1 MSLINDA
8 LKRASQSERS
18 RPRDNGSHAVM
29 QPAPESRRSFV
40 PELVGVSIIILLIA
54 AGALFW
60 HTLTRHVIAPPP
72 VAAANAAAPAVV
84 TPPPKA
90 EPAPAPA
97 PAPPPAVVTP
107 PPAASAPPAAVAVAP
122 PPPPPAPPPFPEL
135 KLQGI
140 FYNRNNPK
148 AAINGQIRA
157 QNEQIGDVRIL
168 AITQDKV
175 TVQWNGQTKDLILPG
190 N

>member
-18 RPRDNGSHAVM
+18 RPRDNGSHAPM
-29 QPAPESRRSFV
+29 QPAPEPRRSFV
-40 PELVGVSIIILLIA
+40 PELVGLSIIILLAA
-54 AGALFW
+54 AGALVW
-60 HTLTRHVIAPPP
+60 HSFPRHVIAPPA
-72 VAAANAAAPAVV
+72 VAAANAAAPVVV
-84 TPPPKA
+84 TPPPKV

-97 PAPPPAVVTP
+97 PSPPPAVVTP

-122 PPPPPAPPPFPEL
+122 PPPPAPPAFPEL

-175 TVQWNGQTKDLILPG
+175 TVEWNGQTKDLILPG

>member
-1 MSLINDA
+1 M
-8 LKRASQSERS
+8 
-18 RPRDNGSHAVM
+18 
-29 QPAPESRRSFV
+29 
-40 PELVGVSIIILLIA
+40 
-54 AGALFW
+54 
-60 HTLTRHVIAPPP
+60 
-72 VAAANAAAPAVV
+72 
-84 TPPPKA
+84 
-90 EPAPAPA
+90 
-97 PAPPPAVVTP
+97 TP
-107 PPAASAPPAAVAVAP
+107 PPAAAAPPAAVAVAP
-122 PPPPPAPPPFPEL
+122 PPPAPPSFPEL

-157 QNEQIGDVRIL
+157 QNEQIGDVLIL